1 MMKAQR
7 QILSNKEHSEME
19 TKQKIREIVEKLPNE
34 VLDDFQQIE
43 KSIQERIRF
52 SQNLSNTL
60 TED

>member
-1 MMKAQR
+1 
-7 QILSNKEHSEME
+7 ME

-52 SQNLSNTL
+52 SRNLNNTL
-60 TED
+60 TEDCKLLEIVDLMIE